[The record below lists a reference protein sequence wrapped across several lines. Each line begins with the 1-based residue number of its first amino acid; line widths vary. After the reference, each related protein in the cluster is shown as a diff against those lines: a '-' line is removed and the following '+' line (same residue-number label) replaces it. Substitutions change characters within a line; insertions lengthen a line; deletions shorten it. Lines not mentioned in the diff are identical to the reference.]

1 MKNFQRHC
9 ATALLTLALTS
20 PALAGYMHT
29 GNTEPPPP
37 PDSTQTTQGDIQ
49 FGAAGDI
56 QFGAEGDMHT
66 WNSEANAASME
77 AMLSLLQSVL
87 PLF

>member
-1 MKNFQRHC
+1 MKIFQRFC
-9 ATALLTLALTS
+9 ATLLLTLALASFT
-20 PALAGYMHT
+20 LAGDMAT
-29 GNTEPPPP
+29 GATEPPPPP
-37 PDSTQTTQGDIQ
+37 PDSTQTTE
-49 FGAAGDI
+49 GDI

-77 AMLSLLQSVL
+77 AMLGLLQSVL

>member
-20 PALAGYMHT
+20 PVLAGHMHT
-29 GNTEPPPP
+29 WHTEPPPPP
-37 PDSTQTTQGDIQ
+37 PDSTQTAEEGDTST
-49 FGAAGDI
+49 
-56 QFGAEGDMHT
+56 GAEGDMST

-77 AMLSLLQSVL
+77 AMLGLLQSVL

>member
-9 ATALLTLALTS
+9 AAVLLTLALAS
-20 PALAGYMHT
+20 PTLAGDMYT

-37 PDSTQTTQGDIQ
+37 PPDSTQT
-49 FGAAGDI
+49 
-56 QFGAEGDMHT
+56 AEGHMHTGVEGHMHT
-66 WNSEANAASME
+66 WNSEANAASIE
-77 AMLSLLQSVL
+77 AVLGLLQSVL